1 MVFGRHGG
9 GKMPPHLDAHG
20 QPIDHDPNMA
30 SPYNLG
36 PTSQPYIS
44 DPDHPDY
51 DPAVDPNLQLRT
63 VRTAAAS
70 IAESHRSEA
79 RREERKK
86 RERSQSILRR
96 FGRGRSTRRKQQAQS
111 DAAAAAAAANAAA
124 ERPHSGGAYGTGGVG
139 VGVPFDSAQQGS
151 TPSMPTADPDSIRR
165 AQQEAIQ
172 ESALT
177 GEQGYDTDSD
187 DEGQPQQQQQ
197 QQPEGPSLRKRKKK
211 APKRRRV
218 YLNVPLTQSETRK
231 GTTDPAV
238 RYPRNK
244 VRTSKYTLVTF
255 LPRFLFEQF
264 RRIANIYFLGL
275 VVLQVFPTFGAT
287 VPQIA
292 MLPLVSILGITA
304 IKDAIEDHRRHV
316 LDNEVNNAAVTKL
329 GNWRNVNQ
337 PRDPRS
343 WLEKL
348 FGLAGGRGGGGS
360 GKVSRGVRKLREK
373 EDAIGMHAVGGSAAA
388 ARNRVAGGGNGQL
401 GEGVEEL
408 SGGGAN
414 RTPGGRA
421 RTESFSTTGDRLDT
435 IVSESDY
442 GQSAGGAHSMSQFGG
457 STTAFNSM
465 NRNNSYNPSM
475 NAPTLPDN
483 SVVDYRRHTPGLAR
497 WERTLWKKLEVG
509 DIVLLH
515 EDDQVPADIVVL
527 NSSDPDG
534 NAYIETKNLDGE
546 TNLKVRKSLKATM
559 GIQSEEDIEHAQ
571 FVIDSEPP
579 HANLYSYNG
588 LLKFTAGMPS
598 SSSTVNASAIGMAAG
613 ASSGGPT
620 KDPYGGA
627 PSASGNSVY
636 SYQYSDKPP
645 APDSSAAAA
654 AQRQASRVEPI
665 TINELLLRG
674 SALRNTEWVIG
685 IVLFTGEDTKIMLNS
700 GETPSKR
707 SKIEQETNFNV
718 LMNFFILLFMCTA
731 CAVIGGIALQSDD
744 NSRAFFERGIEVS
757 SSNIVNALVI
767 FGSCLVVFQNIVPI
781 SLYISIEI
789 VKTIQAFF
797 IFSDIEMYYEPLDY
811 PCVPKTWNISDDLGQ
826 IEYIFSDKTG
836 TLTQNVME
844 FKKCSINGVP
854 YGEGVTEAMIGA
866 MKREGKD
873 VSGFD
878 EHEQA
883 AQLERA
889 KASMIDIMTRSFK
902 NRYLRKDKVTLISP
916 KLAEQLLP
924 NTSQEAQ
931 DRKREIATFF
941 RALALCHTALSDR
954 PTDDPFVLDYKAQ
967 SPDEAALVAAARDM
981 GAVFISRTNQIV
993 DIEVMGQPEQ
1003 YTPLKVLEF
1012 NSTRKRMSVIVR
1024 DREGRILM
1032 ICKGADS
1039 VIYARLR
1046 KDHPKDLIETTQ
1058 RDLEDF
1064 ANAGLRT
1071 LCIAY
1076 RYLEE
1081 EEYRDW
1087 ARIHDAAAASLTDR
1101 DDAIDAACEE
1111 IEVQLTLL
1119 GATALEDKLQVG
1131 VPEAI
1136 ELLHQA
1142 GIKLWILTGDKLQ
1155 TAIEIGFSCNLLSS
1169 TMEIMIISADHEHG
1183 TKVQIEAACNK
1194 IAAAG
1199 RPVLI
1204 EGEKGGAFG
1213 SNKKKRSSRLGF
1225 EPTADAPVGGFA
1237 VVIDGE
1243 TLRYALS
1250 PALKPLFLALTTQCE
1265 TVVCCRV
1272 SPAQKALTVKLVKDG
1287 KKAMTL
1293 AIGDGANDV
1302 AMIQEA
1308 HCGVGIAGLEGAQA
1322 SMSADY
1328 AIGQFRF
1335 LTKLLLVH
1343 GHWSYVRIA
1352 DMHKVFFY
1360 KNIIWTF
1367 TMFWFQIFC
1376 DFNATYLYD
1385 YSYVLLFN
1393 LAFTSLPVIILGA
1406 LDQDVNPAAI
1416 MAYPSTYKRGI
1427 AGLEY
1432 TRGLFW
1438 SAVIDAIYQSAVCF
1452 FVPWAIW
1459 NFFPIYS
1466 GTGHSLGG
1474 IWLFGTTVGA
1484 AAVIS
1489 ANLYAG
1495 LAVRFWTW
1503 IFWATEAVSILS
1515 YFVWALVYSAF
1526 PTFLY
1531 DDTAYFLFSTLS
1543 FWVTIVVVVLL
1554 CMLPRYFCKAWRI
1567 CFSPTEV
1574 DIVREQW
1581 IRGDL
1586 KQQLGLQNKRGTSAK
1601 LADLERN
1608 LGYRLPTAPSQE
1620 RLRQHSANQGS
1631 PNADND
1637 RASETSVDP
1646 FPVDNYDRHYR
1657 TLSVASPPR
1666 PASQASGLPNE
1677 IKGSHSQ
1684 PPQIQEPPQEHEEYQ
1699 RRQLTQ
1705 SQQQQQQQ
1713 QPPFG
1718 SSGDS
1723 GATRSIGTSMSYY
1736 DADMLPVSTP
1746 VRSPKDSAWNGA
1758 SDTANATGSGPRLSG
1773 SGPSSYSHSGPGP
1786 SQAIPSIHVQP
1797 ASVQSHEA
1805 SWRDLSNDR
1814 NGGGSGGGRAQGS
1827 SQPMQN
1833 YGQYGGGAN
1842 STTALANAS
1851 TDSFDRAF
1859 DDAFGMNGAGAGG
1872 DGPGARSAGAAFHDR
1887 FRNANSTTPQASSF
1901 GAAAHSG
1908 GGAPDFFDGRAR
1920 HEHEASGMSDVSF
1933 HSAASQ

>member
-1 MVFGRHGG
+1 MVFGRHAA
-9 GKMPPHLDAHG
+9 GKMPPHLDDEG
-20 QPIDHDPNMA
+20 RPIDPNMV
-30 SPYNLG
+30 SPYNYG

-79 RREERKK
+79 RREARRK

-96 FGRGRSTRRKQQAQS
+96 FGRGRSTRKRE
-111 DAAAAAAAANAAA
+111 AAARTSAIQEA
-124 ERPHSGGAYGTGGVG
+124 SSYGALGTGGEG
-139 VGVPFDSAQQGS
+139 VGVPFDSAQQDK
-151 TPSMPTADPDSIRR
+151 TPALAAAGPDAGRR
-165 AQQEAIQ
+165 AQQEALQ
-172 ESALT
+172 EFAVT
-177 GEQGYDTDSD
+177 GEREYDSD
-187 DEGQPQQQQQ
+187 EEDTTQRQEAQQQQQ
-197 QQPEGPSLRKRKKK
+197 SQSVEAGSALRRRRKKP
-211 APKRRRV
+211 PKRRRV
-218 YLNVPLTQSETRK
+218 YLNLPLAPSETRK
-231 GTTDPAV
+231 NTSDPTV
-238 RYPRNK
+238 RYARNK
-244 VRTSKYTLVTF
+244 VRTSKYTIVTF

-264 RRIANIYFLGL
+264 YRIANIYFLGL

-292 MLPLVSILGITA
+292 MLPLVSILTITA

-343 WLEKL
+343 TFEKIL
-348 FGLAGGRGGGGS
+348 GLAGGRSGSS

-388 ARNRVAGGGNGQL
+388 AQKRTAGGGAQAQYRYDSGDTTEVL
-401 GEGVEEL
+401 A
-408 SGGGAN
+408 GGGQQ
-414 RTPGGRA
+414 GGQNRA

-435 IVSESDY
+435 IVSESEH
-442 GQSAGGAHSMSQFGG
+442 GAGTTQFGG
-457 STTAFNSM
+457 SNFAVNAMT
-465 NRNNSYNPSM
+465 RNNSYNPSV
-475 NAPTLPDN
+475 NPSTIPDN
-483 SVVDYRRHTPGLAR
+483 SVVDYRRHTTGMGR

-509 DIVLLH
+509 DIVLLR
-515 EDDQVPADIVVL
+515 EDEQVPADIVIL
-527 NSSDPDG
+527 NTSDPDG

-546 TNLKVRKSLKATM
+546 TNLKVRKALKATT
-559 GIQSEEDIEHAQ
+559 GIQSEEDVEHAQ

-588 LLKFTAGMPS
+588 VLKYSIGLPS
-598 SSSTVNASAIGMAAG
+598 SNSGISAMSSQGG
-613 ASSGGPT
+613 KQPFSGT
-620 KDPYGGA
+620 N
-627 PSASGNSVY
+627 PSLTSDSY
-636 SYQYSDKPP
+636 SYAYSDKPA

-654 AQRQASRVEPI
+654 DQKQSSRMEPI

-685 IVLFTGEDTKIMLNS
+685 LVLFTGEDTKIMLNS
-700 GETPSKR
+700 GDTPTKR

-718 LMNFFILLFMCTA
+718 LMNFFILMIM
-731 CAVIGGIALQSDD
+731 CAVCTVFGGFELSKTD
-744 NSRAFFERGIEVS
+744 NSKYFFENGVEVS
-757 SSNIVNALVI
+757 TSNVINALVI
-767 FGSCLVVFQNIVPI
+767 LGSCLVVFQNIVPI

-854 YGEGVTEAMIGA
+854 YGEGITEAMVGA

-873 VSGFD
+873 TSGLD
-878 EHEQA
+878 PNTQA

-889 KASMIDIMTRSFK
+889 KNSMIDTLNRSFK
-902 NRYLRKDKVTLISP
+902 NRYLRKDKLTLISP
-916 KLAEQLLP
+916 SLAEQVLP
-924 NTSQEAQ
+924 QNSPESQER
-931 DRKREIATFF
+931 RKEVATFF

-954 PTDDPFVLDYKAQ
+954 PTDDPYVLDYKAQ
-967 SPDEAALVAAARDM
+967 SPDEAALVSAARDM
-981 GAVFISRTNQIV
+981 GAVFIAKTNHVI

-1003 YTPLKVLEF
+1003 YSPLRVLEF

-1024 DREGRILM
+1024 DRDGRILM

-1046 KDHPKDLIETTQ
+1046 EDHPKELMESTQ

-1076 RYLEE
+1076 RYLDEE
-1081 EEYRDW
+1081 EFRDW
-1087 ARIHDAAAASLTDR
+1087 ARVYDAAATSLTDR
-1101 DDAIDAACEE
+1101 DDAIDAACEG
-1111 IEVQLTLL
+1111 IEVNLTLL
-1119 GATALEDKLQVG
+1119 GATALEDKLQAG

-1136 ELLHQA
+1136 QLLHEA

-1169 TMEIMIISADHEHG
+1169 SMEIMIISADHEHG
-1183 TKVQIEAACNK
+1183 TRVQIEAACNK

-1204 EGEKGGAFG
+1204 EDESKGFRK
-1213 SNKKKRSSRLGF
+1213 NKRVSRLGI
-1225 EPTADAPVGGFA
+1225 EPTADAPSGGFA

-1367 TMFWFQIFC
+1367 TMFWFQLFC
-1376 DFNATYLYD
+1376 NFNATYLYD

-1416 MAYPSTYKRGI
+1416 MANPSTYKRGI
-1427 AGLEY
+1427 QGLEY
-1432 TRGLFW
+1432 TRALFW
-1438 SAVIDAIYQSAVCF
+1438 SAVVDAIYQSAVCF

-1459 NFFPIYS
+1459 NYYPIYS
-1466 GTGHSLGG
+1466 GTGHQLGG

-1484 AAVIS
+1484 AAVIA

-1503 IFWATEAVSILS
+1503 IFWAIEAISILS

-1531 DDTAYFLFSTLS
+1531 DDTAYFLFSTLT
-1543 FWVTIVVVVLL
+1543 FWVTIVMVVLL
-1554 CMLPRYFCKAWRI
+1554 CLLPRYFCKAWRI

-1574 DIVREQW
+1574 DLVREQW

-1586 KQQLGLQNKRGTSAK
+1586 KQRLGLQHKRGTSAK
-1601 LADLERN
+1601 LADLERH
-1608 LGYRLPTAPSQE
+1608 LGPGMSTAPSQE
-1620 RLRQHSANQGS
+1620 GLRQHGPSYGS
-1631 PNADND
+1631 PLQDD

-1646 FPVDNYDRHYR
+1646 LPVNDYDRHYR
-1657 TLSVASPPR
+1657 TLSIASPPR
-1666 PASQASGLPNE
+1666 PPSQASGVPNE
-1677 IKGSHSQ
+1677 FKPSGSQ
-1684 PPQIQEPPQEHEEYQ
+1684 PNEAQEQSYQYQGQQRIPFSAAQGPPMITTMISDYDETLMPETSTGQQAGREWNDPQSAGRYQ
-1699 RRQLTQ
+1699 DRNSLTA
-1705 SQQQQQQQ
+1705 
-1713 QPPFG
+1713 
-1718 SSGDS
+1718 SSAGQHA
-1723 GATRSIGTSMSYY
+1723 GG
-1736 DADMLPVSTP
+1736 
-1746 VRSPKDSAWNGA
+1746 
-1758 SDTANATGSGPRLSG
+1758 GPNI
-1773 SGPSSYSHSGPGP
+1773 P
-1786 SQAIPSIHVQP
+1786 AIYVQP
-1797 ASVQSHEA
+1797 ASLHSHDH
-1805 SWRDLSNDR
+1805 SWRDSNVDRRAGSGEASTSYDDR
-1814 NGGGSGGGRAQGS
+1814 NDNQKPVSPLQS
-1827 SQPMQN
+1827 
-1833 YGQYGGGAN
+1833 YGKFGDGAT
-1842 STTALANAS
+1842 STTALARAS

-1859 DDAFGMNGAGAGG
+1859 DDAFGSQMQGHAA
-1872 DGPGARSAGAAFHDR
+1872 PISPSRSPGAAFHDR
-1887 FRNANSTTPQASSF
+1887 FRNANNATPQTNNFAAYGQQQQYQQSEYADAPRQDAASTPRQNQFQELQFHEGVPLQRHGQES
-1901 GAAAHSG
+1901 SG
-1908 GGAPDFFDGRAR
+1908 V
-1920 HEHEASGMSDVSF
+1920 SDVSF
-1933 HSAASQ
+1933 HSAHSQ

>member
-9 GKMPPHLDAHG
+9 GKMPPHLDAQG
-20 QPIDHDPNMA
+20 QPIDNHDPNMP

-36 PTSQPYIS
+36 PASSVYIA
-44 DPDHPDY
+44 DPTHPEY

-96 FGRGRSTRRKQQAQS
+96 FGRGRSTRRKEQAHHADQIPQQDGQYA
-111 DAAAAAAAANAAA
+111 
-124 ERPHSGGAYGTGGVG
+124 SGSARVGAYGTGGIG
-139 VGVPFDSAQQGS
+139 VGVPFDSAQQDK
-151 TPSMPTADPDSIRR
+151 TPSMPTADKDSVRR
-165 AQQEAIQ
+165 AQQEALQ

-177 GEQGYDTDSD
+177 REQGYDSDSD
-187 DEGQPQQQQQ
+187 DGGAGANQPAQAE
-197 QQPEGPSLRKRKKK
+197 PNEGPSLRKGKRK
-211 APKRRRV
+211 APKRRKV
-218 YLNVPLTQSETRK
+218 YLNVPLSSSETRK
-231 GTTDPAV
+231 GTTDPTV
-238 RYPRNK
+238 LYPRNK
-244 VRTSKYTLVTF
+244 VRTSKYTILTF

-304 IKDAIEDHRRHV
+304 IKDAIEDHRRQV

-337 PRDPRS
+337 PRDSRS

-348 FGLAGGRGGGGS
+348 FGLAGGRS
-360 GKVSRGVRKLREK
+360 GASSKVSRGVRKLREK
-373 EDAIGMHAVGGSAAA
+373 EDAIGLRAVGGSAAA
-388 ARNRVAGGGNGQL
+388 SRKMAGNGQGAYNQN
-401 GEGVEEL
+401 GETAEVIA
-408 SGGGAN
+408 GGNPSAMDRAGN
-414 RTPGGRA
+414 RP
-421 RTESFSTTGDRLDT
+421 RTESMSTTGDRLDT
-435 IVSESDY
+435 IMSESEY
-442 GQSAGGAHSMSQFGG
+442 GGGSGWNTTSQFGASSG
-457 STTAFNSM
+457 GIAAA
-465 NRNNSYNPSM
+465 NRNNSYNPSVTQ
-475 NAPTLPDN
+475 PTIPDN
-483 SVVDYRRHTPGLAR
+483 SVVDYRRHISGQAR

-509 DIVLLH
+509 DVVLLR
-515 EDDQVPADIVVL
+515 EDDQVPADIIIL
-527 NSSDPDG
+527 NSSDSDG

-546 TNLKVRKSLKATM
+546 TNLKVRKALKATM
-559 GIQSEEDIEHAQ
+559 GIQSEEDVEHAQ

-588 LLKFTAGMPS
+588 LLKYTAGLP
-598 SSSTVNASAIGMAAG
+598 
-613 ASSGGPT
+613 
-620 KDPYGGA
+620 
-627 PSASGNSVY
+627 PSASTSSGPSKESFGATMTSVNSSERF
-636 SYQYSDKPP
+636 SYPYSDKPP

-654 AQRQASRVEPI
+654 ALKQASRVEPV

-685 IVLFTGEDTKIMLNS
+685 LVLFTGEDTKIMLNS

-731 CAVIGGIALQSDD
+731 CAVIGGFALSDGG
-744 NSRAFFERGIEVS
+744 NSKAFFEPGIEVS
-757 SSNIVNALVI
+757 SSAIVNALVI

-797 IFSDIEMYYEPLDY
+797 IFSDIEMYYAPLDY

-854 YGEGVTEAMIGA
+854 YGEGITEAMVGA
-866 MKREGKD
+866 MKRQGKD
-873 VSGFD
+873 TSGFD
-878 EHEQA
+878 EHAQA

-889 KASMIDIMTRSFK
+889 KDTMIDNLTRSFK
-902 NRYLRKDKVTLISP
+902 NRYLRKDKLTLISP
-916 KLAEQLLP
+916 KLAEMLLP
-924 NTSQEAQ
+924 TNTSAENQE
-931 DRKREIATFF
+931 RKREIATFF

-967 SPDEAALVAAARDM
+967 SPDEAALVSAARDM
-981 GAVFISRTNQIV
+981 GAVFISRTTNVV

-1003 YTPLKVLEF
+1003 YTPLRVLEF
-1012 NSTRKRMSVIVR
+1012 NSTRKRMSTIVR

-1046 KDHPKDLIETTQ
+1046 ADHSKEMKESTQ

-1081 EEYRDW
+1081 EEFKDW
-1087 ARIHDAAAASLTDR
+1087 ARVYDAAAASLTDR
-1101 DDAIDAACEE
+1101 EDAIDAAAEE
-1111 IEVQLTLL
+1111 IEVNLTLL

-1136 ELLHQA
+1136 ELLHRA

-1169 TMEIMIISADHEHG
+1169 SMDIMIISADHEQG
-1183 TKVQIEAACNK
+1183 TRVQIEAACNK

-1199 RPVLI
+1199 RPVFI
-1204 EGEKGGAFG
+1204 EGD
-1213 SNKKKRSSRLGF
+1213 KKSKRASKLGF
-1225 EPTADAPVGGFA
+1225 EPTADAPSGGFA

-1406 LDQDVNPAAI
+1406 LDQDVNPSAI
-1416 MAYPSTYKRGI
+1416 MANPSTYKRGI
-1427 AGLEY
+1427 KGLEY

-1438 SAVIDAIYQSAVCF
+1438 WAVIDAIYQSVVCF

-1459 NFFPIYS
+1459 NYSPIYS
-1466 GTGHSLGG
+1466 STGHQMGG

-1503 IFWATEAVSILS
+1503 IFWAIEAISILA

-1531 DDTAYFLFSTLS
+1531 DDTAYFLFSTLT

-1586 KQQLGLQNKRGTSAK
+1586 KEKLGLESNRGTSAK

-1608 LGYRLPTAPSQE
+1608 LGYRMPTAPSQE
-1620 RLRQHSANQGS
+1620 RLRQNNTQHGS

-1637 RASETSVDP
+1637 RASETSADP

-1666 PASQASGLPNE
+1666 PASQASGLPPD
-1677 IKGSHSQ
+1677 IKNSSSQ
-1684 PPQIQEPPQEHEEYQ
+1684 PPQIQEPHQQE
-1699 RRQLTQ
+1699 
-1705 SQQQQQQQ
+1705 
-1713 QPPFG
+1713 PFG
-1718 SSGDS
+1718 QQLMFNGSNDS
-1723 GATRSIGTSMSYY
+1723 GGGRSITTAMSYY
-1736 DADMLPVSTP
+1736 DSDMLPSTSP
-1746 VRSPKDSAWNGA
+1746 VRSPHGNELAGGA
-1758 SDTANATGSGPRLSG
+1758 RGMGNAPHGARMADPR
-1773 SGPSSYSHSGPGP
+1773 SSLQAQPNS
-1786 SQAIPSIHVQP
+1786 SQGIPAIYVQA
-1797 ASVQSHEA
+1797 ASVQSH
-1805 SWRDLSNDR
+1805 DNR
-1814 NGGGSGGGRAQGS
+1814 NSAQGRISPLESYGKYGDGATS
-1827 SQPMQN
+1827 S
-1833 YGQYGGGAN
+1833 
-1842 STTALANAS
+1842 TALARAS
-1851 TDSFDRAF
+1851 TDSFDDAF
-1859 DDAFGMNGAGAGG
+1859 DEAFGNAGG
-1872 DGPGARSAGAAFHDR
+1872 SQGVHSPSPQVAGRSPGAAFHDR
-1887 FRNANSTTPQASSF
+1887 FRGANSATPQASSF
-1901 GAAAHSG
+1901 PAGQQD
-1908 GGAPDFFDGRAR
+1908 APYGQGFDPDRTVQQQQQQQQLDFPQGLSR
-1920 HEHEASGMSDVSF
+1920 HQQETSGMSDVSF
-1933 HSAASQ
+1933 HSARSD

>member
-20 QPIDHDPNMA
+20 QPIMHDPNMP
-30 SPYNLG
+30 SPYNVG
-36 PTSQPYIS
+36 PSSQHYIS

-86 RERSQSILRR
+86 RERTKSILDR
-96 FGRGRSTRRKQQAQS
+96 FGRGRSTRRKE
-111 DAAAAAAAANAAA
+111 AAAAAAAQDQQ
-124 ERPHSGGAYGTGGVG
+124 PSSFGAYGTGGIG
-139 VGVPFDSAQQGS
+139 VGVPFDSAQQDT
-151 TPSMPTADPDSIRR
+151 TPTHATADPDAVRR
-165 AQQEAIQ
+165 ARNEAAN
-172 ESALT
+172 ESALA
-177 GEQGYDTDSD
+177 GVQSYDSDSD
-187 DEGQPQQQQQ
+187 DDDGAAQAQQ
-197 QQPEGPSLRKRKKK
+197 QQPSNTDGPSLKKGKKK
-211 APKRRRV
+211 VAKRRRV
-218 YLNVPLTQSETRK
+218 YLNCPLSQSETRR
-231 GTTDPAV
+231 GTTDPTV
-238 RYPRNK
+238 KYPRNK
-244 VRTSKYTLVTF
+244 VRTSKYTVATF

-329 GNWRNVNQ
+329 GSWRNVNQ
-337 PRDPRS
+337 PKDGRS
-343 WLEKL
+343 FFERL
-348 FGLAGGRGGGGS
+348 FGLAGGRGGQS
-360 GKVSRGVRKLREK
+360 GHVSRGVRKLREK

-388 ARNRVAGGGNGQL
+388 ARSKM
-401 GEGVEEL
+401 
-408 SGGGAN
+408 SGGETQEVLSSGVTRPNMN
-414 RTPGGRA
+414 RA
-421 RTESFSTTGDRLDT
+421 ESVSTTNDRLDT
-435 IVSESDY
+435 IVSESEHNGTSQY
-442 GQSAGGAHSMSQFGG
+442 GA
-457 STTAFNSM
+457 STTAFSSM
-465 NRNNSYNPSM
+465 NRNNVYNASVNP
-475 NAPTLPDN
+475 PTIPDN
-483 SVVDYRRHTPGLAR
+483 SVVDYRRHTPGVAR

-509 DIVLLH
+509 DIVLLR
-515 EDDQVPADIVVL
+515 EDDQVPADIVIL

-546 TNLKVRKSLKATM
+546 TNLKVRKALKATM
-559 GIQSEEDIEHAQ
+559 GIQSEEDVEHAQ

-579 HANLYSYNG
+579 HANLYAYNG
-588 LLKFTAGMPS
+588 LLKY
-598 SSSTVNASAIGMAAG
+598 
-613 ASSGGPT
+613 SSGGS
-620 KDPYGGA
+620 GGDGSRTTSGMLSS
-627 PSASGNSVY
+627 PSAKSGMTAGTTAAGSGADGGGY
-636 SYQYSDKPP
+636 AYAYSDKAP

-654 AQRQASRVEPI
+654 EKKQSSRVEPI

-685 IVLFTGEDTKIMLNS
+685 IVVFTGEDTKIMLNS

-718 LMNFFILLFMCTA
+718 LMNFFILLFMCSA
-731 CAVIGGIALQSDD
+731 CAVIGGISMQSNA
-744 NSRAFFERGIEVS
+744 NSKAFFERGIEIS
-757 SSNIVNALVI
+757 SSDIINALVI

-797 IFSDIEMYYEPLDY
+797 IYSDIEMYYEPLDY

-826 IEYIFSDKTG
+826 IEYVFSDKTG

-844 FKKCSINGVP
+844 FKKCSINGIP
-854 YGEGVTEAMIGA
+854 YGEGITEAMVGA

-873 VSGFD
+873 TSGFD
-878 EHEQA
+878 EHAQA
-883 AQLERA
+883 AKLDRA
-889 KASMIDIMTRSFK
+889 KETMIDTMTRAFK

-916 KLAEQLLP
+916 KLAEHLLP
-924 NTSQEAQ
+924 NASPEAME
-931 DRKREIATFF
+931 RKREISTFF

-967 SPDEAALVAAARDM
+967 SPDEAALVSAARDM
-981 GAVFISRTNQIV
+981 GAVFISKTNQVV

-1012 NSTRKRMSVIVR
+1012 NSTRKRMSTIVR
-1024 DREGRILM
+1024 DREGRLLM

-1046 KDHPKDLIETTQ
+1046 SDHPRELMETTQ

-1076 RYLEE
+1076 RYLDET
-1081 EEYRDW
+1081 EYRDW
-1087 ARIHDAAAASLTDR
+1087 ARIYDAAAASLTDR
-1101 DDAIDAACEE
+1101 DEAVDAACEE
-1111 IEVQLTLL
+1111 IEVNLTLL

-1136 ELLHQA
+1136 ELLHRA

-1169 TMEIMIISADHEHG
+1169 SMDIMILSADHEHG

-1204 EGEKGGAFG
+1204 EGQSKGGWGGG
-1213 SNKKKRSSRLGF
+1213 SDKKKRASKLGF
-1225 EPTADAPVGGFA
+1225 EPTADAPAGGFA

-1406 LDQDVNPAAI
+1406 LDQDVNPKAI

-1459 NFFPIYS
+1459 NYYPIYS
-1466 GTGHSLGG
+1466 GSGHALGG

-1484 AAVIS
+1484 ASVIS

-1503 IFWATEAVSILS
+1503 IFWVTQAVSILA

-1531 DDTAYFLFSTLS
+1531 DDVAYFLFSTLT
-1543 FWVTIVVVVLL
+1543 FWVVIVVCVLL
-1554 CMLPRYFCKAWRI
+1554 CMVPRYFAKAWRI
-1567 CFSPTEV
+1567 CFNPTEV

-1581 IRGDL
+1581 IAGDL
-1586 KQQLGLQNKRGTSAK
+1586 KQRLGLENNRGTSAK
-1601 LADLERN
+1601 LADLEQS

-1620 RLRQHSANQGS
+1620 RLRSRSNTMQQGS

-1637 RASETSVDP
+1637 RASETSADP
-1646 FPVDNYDRHYR
+1646 FPVENYDRHYR

-1666 PASQASGLPNE
+1666 PPSQASGLPQDL
-1677 IKGSHSQ
+1677 KSSHSQ
-1684 PPQIQEPPQEHEEYQ
+1684 PPQIQISFGQ
-1699 RRQLTQ
+1699 RPLEQ
-1705 SQQQQQQQ
+1705 S
-1713 QPPFG
+1713 G
-1718 SSGDS
+1718 SGSDMTVS
-1723 GATRSIGTSMSYY
+1723 QSVSTPMSYY
-1736 DADMLPVSTP
+1736 DAEMISTSP
-1746 VRSPKDSAWNGA
+1746 VRSPQGGGWSSPQGGA
-1758 SDTANATGSGPRLSG
+1758 SAANKEGSYGAYNNQP
-1773 SGPSSYSHSGPGP
+1773 P
-1786 SQAIPSIHVQP
+1786 SQPQSKRDSGQMIPSINVQP
-1797 ASVQSHEA
+1797 ASIQSHDH
-1805 SWRDLSNDR
+1805 SRRDYHERPGANKVA
-1814 NGGGSGGGRAQGS
+1814 GQGDAN
-1827 SQPMQN
+1827 QHALQN
-1833 YGQYGGGAN
+1833 YWHHGDGAT
-1842 STTALANAS
+1842 STTALARAS

-1859 DDAFGMNGAGAGG
+1859 DDAFGTDTVAASQSPLGG
-1872 DGPGARSAGAAFHDR
+1872 GGRATGAAFHDR
-1887 FRNANSTTPQASSF
+1887 FRNANSATPQPNTSS
-1901 GAAAHSG
+1901 GAAH
-1908 GGAPDFFDGRAR
+1908 GANVYGNDVPHLRR
-1920 HEHEASGMSDVSF
+1920 HDQEASGMSDVSF
-1933 HSAASQ
+1933 HSAEEAH

>member
-1 MVFGRHGG
+1 MVFGRHAG
-9 GKMPPHLDAHG
+9 GKMPPQLDQHG
-20 QPIDHDPNMA
+20 QPVDPNIS
-30 SPYNLG
+30 SPYNVG
-36 PTSQPYIS
+36 PPRHAYIE
-44 DPDHPDY
+44 DPQHPEY

-79 RREERKK
+79 RMEERKK
-86 RERSQSILRR
+86 RERSQSILKR
-96 FGRGRSTRRKQQAQS
+96 FGRGRSTKRKTSSNHDHQPDQPSQ
-111 DAAAAAAAANAAA
+111 
-124 ERPHSGGAYGTGGVG
+124 GAHGTGGIG
-139 VGVPFDSAQQGS
+139 VGVPFDSAQQGN
-151 TPSMPTADPDSIRR
+151 TPSMPTADKDSVRR
-165 AQQEAIQ
+165 AQQEAQ
-172 ESALT
+172 HESALAR
-177 GEQGYDTDSD
+177 EPGYDSD
-187 DEGQPQQQQQ
+187 DDDDDAATQQKQSD
-197 QQPEGPSLRKRKKK
+197 PIEGPSLRKGKRK

-218 YLNVPLTQSETRK
+218 YLNMPLASSETRK
-231 GTTDPAV
+231 GTTDPTV
-238 RYPRNK
+238 VYPRNK
-244 VRTSKYTLVTF
+244 VRTSKYTLLTF
-255 LPRFLFEQF
+255 FPRFLFEQF

-304 IKDAIEDHRRHV
+304 IKDAVEDHRRHV
-316 LDNEVNNAAVTKL
+316 LDNTVNNAAVTKL

-337 PRDPRS
+337 PRDSRS
-343 WLEKL
+343 FTEKL
-348 FGLAGGRGGGGS
+348 FGLTGGRSGDS
-360 GKVSRGVRKLREK
+360 GKVTRGVRKLREK
-373 EDAIGMHAVGGSAAA
+373 EDAIGLRAVGGSAAA
-388 ARNRVAGGGNGQL
+388 ARKLTTVSPYDQHGNQESAEVL
-401 GEGVEEL
+401 V
-408 SGGGAN
+408 SGGGGSGSRN
-414 RTPGGRA
+414 RPRA
-421 RTESFSTTGDRLDT
+421 ESFSTTNGDRLGT
-435 IVSESDY
+435 IMSESEH
-442 GQSAGGAHSMSQFGG
+442 GGTSGWGGNSAAIDPMQR
-457 STTAFNSM
+457 TNTYNQSM
-465 NRNNSYNPSM
+465 NQL
-475 NAPTLPDN
+475 TIPDN
-483 SVVDYRRHTPGLAR
+483 SVVDYRRHSAGLAR

-509 DIVLLH
+509 DIVLLR
-515 EDDQVPADIVVL
+515 EDDQVPADIIIL
-527 NSSDPDG
+527 NSSDSDG

-546 TNLKVRKSLKATM
+546 TNLKVRKACKATM
-559 GIQSEEDIEHAQ
+559 GIQSEEDVEHAQ
-571 FVIDSEPP
+571 FIIDSEPP

-588 LLKFTAGMPS
+588 ILKYTAGLPS
-598 SSSTVNASAIGMAAG
+598 STSS
-613 ASSGGPT
+613 
-620 KDPYGGA
+620 
-627 PSASGNSVY
+627 NSVNGPSKEAGSAGGQVMTSVNSTDQF
-636 SYQYSDKPP
+636 SYPYSDKPP
-645 APDSSAAAA
+645 APNSSAAASAQKQA
-654 AQRQASRVEPI
+654 ARIEPI

-685 IVLFTGEDTKIMLNS
+685 LVLFTGEDTKIMLNS

-718 LMNFFILLFMCTA
+718 LMNFFILLLMCST
-731 CAVIGGIALQSDD
+731 CAVIGGFALQDGG
-744 NSRAFFERGIEVS
+744 NSKAFFEQGIELS

-797 IFSDIEMYYEPLDY
+797 IFSDLEMYYAPLDH

-854 YGEGVTEAMIGA
+854 YGEGITEAMVGA

-873 VSGFD
+873 TSGFD
-878 EHEQA
+878 ERSQA
-883 AQLERA
+883 VGLERA
-889 KASMIDIMTRSFK
+889 KTTTIDFLTRSFK
-902 NRYLRKDKVTLISP
+902 NRYLRKDKLTLISP
-916 KLAEQLLP
+916 KLAEMMLP
-924 NTSQEAQ
+924 THTSGESQE
-931 DRKREIATFF
+931 RKREVATFF
-941 RALALCHTALSDR
+941 RALAICHTALSDR

-967 SPDEAALVAAARDM
+967 SPDEAALVSAARDF
-981 GAVFISRTNQIV
+981 GAVFISRTTQVV

-1003 YTPLKVLEF
+1003 YTPLRVLEF
-1012 NSTRKRMSVIVR
+1012 NSTRKRMSTIVR

-1046 KDHPKDLIETTQ
+1046 ADHSKEMKENTQ

-1081 EEYRDW
+1081 EEFKDW
-1087 ARIHDAAAASLTDR
+1087 ARVYDAAAASLTDR
-1101 DDAIDAACEE
+1101 DDAVDAAAEL
-1111 IEVQLTLL
+1111 IEVNLTLL

-1136 ELLHQA
+1136 ELLHRA

-1169 TMEIMIISADHEHG
+1169 TMDIMIISADHEQG

-1204 EGEKGGAFG
+1204 EGDKKSKSTKKGAGG
-1213 SNKKKRSSRLGF
+1213 SKLGF
-1225 EPTADAPVGGFA
+1225 QPTADAPAGGFA

-1250 PALKPLFLALTTQCE
+1250 PTLSPLFLALTTQCE

-1438 SAVIDAIYQSAVCF
+1438 WAVIDAIYQSVVCF
-1452 FVPWAIW
+1452 FVPWAVW
-1459 NFFPIYS
+1459 NFTPIYS
-1466 GTGHSLGG
+1466 GSGHQLGG

-1503 IFWATEAVSILS
+1503 IFWAVEAGSILA

-1531 DDTAYFLFSTLS
+1531 DDVAYFLFSTIT
-1543 FWVTIVVVVLL
+1543 FWAIIVVCVLL

-1567 CFSPTEV
+1567 CFAPTEV

-1586 KQQLGLQNKRGTSAK
+1586 KEQLGLEPNRGSSAK
-1601 LADLERN
+1601 LKDLERN
-1608 LGYRLPTAPSQE
+1608 LGYRLSTAPSQE
-1620 RLRQHSANQGS
+1620 RLRQPAVQQSR

-1666 PASQASGLPNE
+1666 P
-1677 IKGSHSQ
+1677 HSQ
-1684 PPQIQEPPQEHEEYQ
+1684 TSIGQAV
-1699 RRQLTQ
+1699 TQ
-1705 SQQQQQQQ
+1705 S
-1713 QPPFG
+1713 
-1718 SSGDS
+1718 
-1723 GATRSIGTSMSYY
+1723 GAPQLHLGG
-1736 DADMLPVSTP
+1736 APQLHL
-1746 VRSPKDSAWNGA
+1746 DSAPQLQLDVSSPEG
-1758 SDTANATGSGPRLSG
+1758 TGKSP
-1773 SGPSSYSHSGPGP
+1773 
-1786 SQAIPSIHVQP
+1786 
-1797 ASVQSHEA
+1797 
-1805 SWRDLSNDR
+1805 
-1814 NGGGSGGGRAQGS
+1814 
-1827 SQPMQN
+1827 
-1833 YGQYGGGAN
+1833 
-1842 STTALANAS
+1842 
-1851 TDSFDRAF
+1851 
-1859 DDAFGMNGAGAGG
+1859 
-1872 DGPGARSAGAAFHDR
+1872 GAAFHDR
-1887 FRNANSTTPQASSF
+1887 FRSGNAANLQASSTADGF
-1901 GAAAHSG
+1901 DPDRTVQQQQQQQRQPDLLDLPDARSRHQQETSGA
-1908 GGAPDFFDGRAR
+1908 
-1920 HEHEASGMSDVSF
+1920 SDVSF
-1933 HSAASQ
+1933 HSARGE